1 MLLLGKKKAL
11 EMDKIQMNWKLLS
24 RLQKKKH
31 QCWNKV
37 LFPSVLFRQDGSL
50 VVPTRSPLHQN
61 GFPLPPAAI
70 ASQIR
75 GPHPQSAAPSW
86 GRQGLFHLG
95 NFAKLR

>member
-1 MLLLGKKKAL
+1 
-11 EMDKIQMNWKLLS
+11 MDKIQMNWKLLS

-70 ASQIR
+70 ASRIR